1 MEIFSTVEIIR
12 TIDIDKDMWFDIIND
27 IDKIVLFQSA
37 NRNIEE
43 LKNDLKNIK
52 NKENK

>member
-1 MEIFSTVEIIR
+1 MQIFSTTEINR
-12 TIDIDKDMWFDIIND
+12 TRDIEKDMWFDIIYD
-27 IDKIVLFQSA
+27 IDKTVLFQSA

>member
-1 MEIFSTVEIIR
+1 MEIFSTTEINR
-12 TIDIDKDMWFDIIND
+12 TRGIEKEMWFHVIND

-37 NRNIEE
+37 NRDSEE

-52 NKENK
+52 NKENN

>member
-1 MEIFSTVEIIR
+1 MEIFSTTEINR
-12 TIDIDKDMWFDIIND
+12 TRDIEKDMWFDIINNV
-27 IDKIVLFQSA
+27 DKIVLFQSA
-37 NRNIEE
+37 NINIEE